1 MEPCMP
7 AIITHDQF
15 GKQALSLSS
24 VLFIK
29 TKEEKDAETKDLT
42 LSFIAALTHPFSN
55 IVLLEI

>member
-1 MEPCMP
+1 MP

-29 TKEEKDAETKDLT
+29 TKEEKDAFLLGDRLRHPS
-42 LSFIAALTHPFSN
+42 LGVGLQSRVHLLFIRGN
-55 IVLLEI
+55 

>member
-1 MEPCMP
+1 MP

-15 GKQALSLSS
+15 GKQALLLRQRKKKMRFYS
-24 VLFIK
+24 
-29 TKEEKDAETKDLT
+29 ETKDLI